1 MRARTFPGGEFYLPC
16 ALIMRRLEEG
26 ERSDKA
32 RLNEILRD
40 HGIGS

>member
-1 MRARTFPGGEFYLPC
+1 MK
-16 ALIMRRLEEG
+16 RLEEG